1 MPLTAKSIRTRIR
14 SIKNTNK
21 ITKAMELI
29 SANKMHK
36 ASKRAEGSRFYDRE
50 ISEVLESII
59 KSGQTENRFFRP
71 SDSKNQETSSK
82 IAVVLFSGNRG
93 LCGSFNSEICSF
105 ARKSILQK
113 VADKNRVDWIAI
125 GKKGAESLSR
135 GGESLQVEFKKQE
148 SMEEAEEFF
157 SIAKYIT
164 KEFLDGRWSEIWIA
178 YTDFVS
184 SFKHI
189 PKLKKLLPLSLEEEQ
204 TLESKELVFEPGKE
218 KLLSFLVPRYIEA
231 KMYQALLESNASEHS
246 ARMMAMK
253 NASDACKEITDE
265 LLFYGNELRQGS
277 ITREIIEIAG
287 AKAAMSAEE
296 DF

>member
-1 MPLTAKSIRTRIR
+1 MALTAKSIRTRIR

-36 ASKRAEGSRFYDRE
+36 ASKRAEGSRFYDRNMSD
-50 ISEVLESII
+50 ILDSII
-59 KSGQTENRFFRP
+59 KSGIPGNKFFE
-71 SDSKNQETSSK
+71 SSVKNGESERNKK
-82 IAVVLFSGNRG
+82 IAIALFSSNRG

-105 ARKSILQK
+105 ARKAVSEKNI
-113 VADKNRVDWIAI
+113 DKENVEWIAI

-135 GGESLQVEFKKQE
+135 SKDKLQAEFKKQE

-157 SIAKYIT
+157 NIAKYIT
-164 KEFLDGRWSEIWIA
+164 KEFAEGRWSEVWVA

-184 SFKHI
+184 SMRHVPRF
-189 PKLKKLLPLSLEEEQ
+189 KKLLPLSPEESGKEQ
-204 TLESKELVFEPGKE
+204 TEDLLFEPGKE
-218 KLLSFLVPRYIEA
+218 ELLSFLVPRYIEA

-265 LLFYGNELRQGS
+265 LMFYGNELRQGS

-287 AKAAMSAEE
+287 AKAAMSAEAI
-296 DF
+296 